1 MKKSTYQVETRTTV
15 VPIINVSLVVVLTLM
30 ILSPFLSSE
39 DVDVDLPQAKAAE
52 VDDTDNIE
60 ITFTL
65 DREIFVGEDQL
76 QMADVQHYLGVLFAD
91 SPHSIAVVKADRNLP
106 YGEVEGLIAEVES
119 AQADRIALATKE
131 KEKEKGEA
139 Q

>member
-1 MKKSTYQVETRTTV
+1 MKKSIYQTETRTTV

-30 ILSPFLSSE
+30 IISPFLTSE
-39 DVDVDLPQAKAAE
+39 DADVELPQAKAAE
-52 VDDTDNIE
+52 VEDTDNVE

-65 DREIFVGEDQL
+65 AREIWVGEDQL
-76 QMADVQHYLGVLFAD
+76 QMADVQPYLGALFAD

-106 YGEVEGLIAEVES
+106 YGEVELLIAEIES
-119 AQADRIALATKE
+119 ASASRIALATKE
-131 KEKEKGEA
+131 KDKGGA